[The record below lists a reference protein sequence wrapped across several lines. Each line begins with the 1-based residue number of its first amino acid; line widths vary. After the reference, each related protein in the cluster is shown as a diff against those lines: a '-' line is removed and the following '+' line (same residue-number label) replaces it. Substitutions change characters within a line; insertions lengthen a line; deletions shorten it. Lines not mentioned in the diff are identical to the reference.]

1 MNKVKSA
8 AAKSVQ
14 KQSISKSKSYGT
26 ATGLVEDCLT
36 IMELPLSL
44 KTRQILRK
52 DACKTYHVDFETFV
66 MLVNIDKTGLTLML
80 HTKPCS
86 LELDALLSN
95 PWQPKKA
102 AEIDA
107 SNASAATG
115 SCLSNSSKKQIV
127 KSQATKLTGINKTT
141 PKTSKKPRPPSDPQP
156 K

>member
-1 MNKVKSA
+1 MNKVKST

-14 KQSISKSKSYGT
+14 KQSTSQSKSYGT
-26 ATGLVEDCLT
+26 ATALVEGCLT
-36 IMELPLSL
+36 VIELPLSH
-44 KTRQILRK
+44 KTRQILSK
-52 DACKTYHVDFETFV
+52 DACKNYHVDFETFV

-102 AEIDA
+102 ADIDA
-107 SNASAATG
+107 SNASAATK
-115 SCLSNSSKKQIV
+115 SCLSRSSKKQIV
-127 KSQATKLTGINKTT
+127 KSQATKLTGISKKT
-141 PKTSKKPRPPSDPQP
+141 PKTSKKPRPPSGPQP

>member
-14 KQSISKSKSYGT
+14 KQATSKSKSYGT
-26 ATGLVEDCLT
+26 ATALVEDCLT

-66 MLVNIDKTGLTLML
+66 MLVNIDKTCLTLML

-102 AEIDA
+102 ADIDTA
-107 SNASAATG
+107 KASAATG
-115 SCLSNSSKKQIV
+115 SCLSKSSKKQIV